1 MSPDPEQLLIQE
13 MSFLLLR
20 LLVYTTIHISAS
32 DSAFAVNFLHSVA
45 ITSTTIAVDRAVT
58 TNVSVVLGAINH
70 TPAVA
75 NT

>member
-1 MSPDPEQLLIQE
+1 MT
-13 MSFLLLR
+13 R
-20 LLVYTTIHISAS
+20 TAATTTIHISAS
-32 DSAFAVNFLHSVA
+32 DFASAVNFLHSVA

-75 NT
+75 NA